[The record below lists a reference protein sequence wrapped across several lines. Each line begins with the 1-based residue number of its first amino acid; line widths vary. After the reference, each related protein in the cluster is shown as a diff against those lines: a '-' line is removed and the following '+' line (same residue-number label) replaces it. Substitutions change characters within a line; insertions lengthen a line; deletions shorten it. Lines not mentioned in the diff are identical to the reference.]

1 MDWDVYTPQRMTG
14 SISMD
19 TEIRNVSGVEQSS
32 PMLVPDVPYHLM
44 DGMNFKNIPLVSN
57 QGISF
62 FFLFLKI
69 GSRGYRPFSR
79 SSMSMS
85 S

>member
-1 MDWDVYTPQRMTG
+1 MDWDVYIPQRMTG

-32 PMLVPDVPYHLM
+32 PMLVLDVPYPLM
-44 DGMNFKNIPLVSN
+44 DDMNFKNIPLVSN

-62 FFLFLKI
+62 
-69 GSRGYRPFSR
+69 
-79 SSMSMS
+79 SS
-85 S
+85 